1 MKKTNGFGLLGVI
14 IIIIVTAVISG
25 IATGV
30 IMLNN
35 SNTKIDLI
43 SNDEDLQEFVEV
55 YKTLLSKYYD
65 NVDKDAMLKAAE
77 EGMVN
82 FLGDKYT
89 TYLEDEEYQDIL
101 DDLGETYNGVG
112 IEIQGN
118 LIVSVTKD
126 SPAEKAGIMA
136 NDILQRVNGTDVTN
150 ATSEFIGNLIKNNND
165 ETVSIEV
172 NRNNQI
178 LTFNVAKAKL
188 ENKAISHNIDN
199 NVGYLVIRKFS
210 ETLGSQVSKAL
221 NEMESKGI
229 NSLIIDVRD
238 NVGGYLSA
246 AEDTASLFL
255 EKGKVIY
262 SLQSSNSDFTY
273 KDETKESRSY
283 PIVVLVNGNSASA
296 SEILAAALKESYGA
310 KLVGTKSYGKGK
322 VQQVYTLSNGESVK
336 STTAKWLTPSGNCID
351 EIGIAPDYNVALES
365 EQLTKA
371 IELLQEAY

>member
-1 MKKTNGFGLLGVI
+1 MKKTNGFGLMGVI

-82 FLGDKYT
+82 FLRDKYT

-310 KLVGTKSYGKGK
+310 KLVGTKTYGKGK
-322 VQQVYTLSNGESVK
+322 VQQIAELGNGDSVK
-336 STTAKWLTPSGNCID
+336 YTSAKWLTPTGNCID
-351 EIGIAPDYNVALES
+351 GVGIAPDYNVDGYELQYNKAMEI
-365 EQLTKA
+365 LTTN
-371 IELLQEAY
+371 